1 MKSNIPTQ
9 SVIPPVNIHSDS
21 MGTSPPLPP
30 RKPLRRPDP
39 PTSCSPGGTKAK
51 SKDLSPKQSSSPPRK
66 NPYPLVCL
74 PGKSPPHVEG
84 HHCDNGS
91 EVSNR
96 KEGACTKTA
105 TTIVE
110 VQKESH
116 QQSSPKNQPTPV
128 FLRSFS
134 APMGKPFSPA
144 TPSAEKTPSNIPPTL
159 SRLQTKKISVYVN
172 TSTSGGGFCF
182 VGHKTS
188 TPPKVISPNTFDS
201 VQSPFEF
208 RPPPPLAS
216 KPPRPLPKKVV
227 RQQEVLE
234 TAKKEL
240 SSSNFYHGNISHE
253 EAADRL
259 KNSVPGTGLIRD
271 SASNVGGYTF
281 SFKQGLEHGGVI
293 NSIRI
298 TFLEHRGKFQLDK
311 CWHSDRAKLPE
322 FDSVVELVE
331 FYVKSR
337 EGFNCLRDAD
347 TGRLYSLHIQK
358 TLPESGSPSSL
369 KHMAR
374 LAVNNAV
381 GAWVKRQTTPISVE
395 EVYVTQKVPMVFN
408 YRNKNCNSL
417 DLLQERREIPVKI
430 NEYLQQY
437 PYTV

>member
-9 SVIPPVNIHSDS
+9 SVIPPVKIHSDS

-39 PTSCSPGGTKAK
+39 PTSCSPCGTKA
-51 SKDLSPKQSSSPPRK
+51 KDLSPKSSSSPRRK

-74 PGKSPPHVEG
+74 PGKSTPHVEG
-84 HHCDNGS
+84 HHCNDVS
-91 EVSNR
+91 VVSNSQ
-96 KEGACTKTA
+96 EGACTKPA

-110 VQKESH
+110 VQKESQ
-116 QQSSPKNQPTPV
+116 QQSSSHKHQPTPI

-134 APMGKPFSPA
+134 APMGKPLSP
-144 TPSAEKTPSNIPPTL
+144 PPAEKTPLNLPPTL

-208 RPPPPLAS
+208 RPPPLAS
-216 KPPRPLPKKVV
+216 KSPRPLPKKVL
-227 RQQEVLE
+227 RQHEVLE

-240 SSSNFYHGNISHE
+240 LSSNFYHGNISHE

-281 SFKQGLEHGGVI
+281 SFKQGMEHGGVV

-347 TGRLYSLHIQK
+347 TGRLYSLQIQK

-369 KHMAR
+369 KHLAR

-395 EVYVTQKVPMVFN
+395 EVYISQKVPMVFN

-417 DLLQERREIPVKI
+417 NLLQERREIPVKI